1 MKTPWIMAMALAS
14 FGCAT
19 AQEIPPL
26 APLRGDGA
34 SLKDTM
40 KFLEGKLPAGKV
52 NYVVYTHNNEK
63 NTDSSVK
70 RSFELSDVTA
80 NSDRCSISFH
90 YHFENGA
97 ITIEKDE
104 EVPLKEVNIV
114 TLKQMDQHVQQQV
127 ARVGHPEVSV
137 RTEPQIY
144 LVVVSW
150 EPKHNMMF
158 NFYDD
163 TLADRVL
170 QAMQHAMQLCGGGK
184 QDPF

>member
-1 MKTPWIMAMALAS
+1 VLRWTLLL
-14 FGCAT
+14 GCSIVI
-19 AQEIPPL
+19 AQEVPPL
-26 APLRGDGA
+26 PPLRGDAA

-40 KFLEGKLPAGKV
+40 KFLEGKLPGKV

-63 NTDSSVK
+63 NIDSSVK

-90 YHFENGA
+90 YHFENGPV
-97 ITIEKDE
+97 TLNKDE
-104 EVPLKEVNIV
+104 EVPLKEVGTV
-114 TLKQMDQHVQQQV
+114 TLKQMEQHVQQQV
-127 ARVGHPEVSV
+127 ARIGHPEVSV

-163 TLADRVL
+163 ALADRVL
-170 QAMQHAMQLCGGGK
+170 QAMQHAVQLCGGGSK
-184 QDPF
+184 EPF